1 MSTLRVPLVVVG
13 TVAVAAACLALAP
26 AGARSP
32 KHPAKTQAANATPA
46 EQGRVLRL
54 GTLHLLDGGM
64 LNLGSLRGQV
74 VVVNFWAS
82 WCLPCRKE
90 LPALDALNTELAN
103 RGGRVVAVSIDE
115 NPENVR
121 RFARERG
128 LNLPIALDGPDGLA
142 RALNLPHIPYTLVLD
157 RNGAVSMTSSAS
169 DPAALA
175 AVAARARELSDR
187 TPVASQDPGASTP

>member
-13 TVAVAAACLALAP
+13 TIALASACLALAP
-26 AGARSP
+26 AGTRS
-32 KHPAKTQAANATPA
+32 AKTPVARVAPA
-46 EQGRVLRL
+46 EQSRVLR
-54 GTLHLLDGGM
+54 GRTLHLLDGGM
-64 LNLGSLRGQV
+64 LDLGSLDGQV

-82 WCLPCRKE
+82 WCRPCRKE
-90 LPALDALNTELAN
+90 LPALDALNTELAR

-121 RFARERG
+121 RFAREHG
-128 LNLPIALDGPDGLA
+128 LSLPIALDGPDGLA

-157 RNGAVSMTSSAS
+157 RNGAVAMTSSAS

-175 AVAARARELSDR
+175 AVAARARELTDR
-187 TPVASQDPGASTP
+187 TPVAAHDEGGTP